1 MLPADCQCFLI
12 NLDRS
17 PDRLAAM
24 LPRLQAQGIAFERI
38 PGVDGMAL
46 SEDEFREQTREN
58 RYYKPIRRGE
68 VGCQLSHLKAL
79 QRFLASEARYA
90 LVLEDDAEFDAD
102 FSEVLA
108 EALALRARTTDP
120 LLQWD
125 VLKLNR
131 KRRRHI
137 DLAALG
143 TQRRLVEYGL
153 SVPSTTT
160 AAVWTRA
167 GAERWVRAYRGTAR
181 PIDCDLQHPWEF
193 GLGILSV
200 HPPVVSAE
208 DVASAMGSSD
218 RVTRNPWPKLRYE
231 LNRVWPRLRHFSR
244 RYGWGVLVAW
254 LGRRRI
260 DYAGRVSGEDAR

>member
-17 PDRLAAM
+17 PDRFAAM
-24 LPRLQAQGIAFERI
+24 LPRLAAQDITFERI

-46 SEDEFREQTREN
+46 SEDEFSEQTHQN
-58 RYYKPIRRGE
+58 RYYKSIRRGE

-79 QRFLASEARYA
+79 KRFLASGARYA

-102 FSEVLA
+102 FSKVLA
-108 EALALRARTTDP
+108 EALALRERTPDP

-131 KRRRHI
+131 KRRRYI

-143 TQRRLVEYGL
+143 ARHRLVEYGL

-160 AAVWTRA
+160 AAVWTRP

-208 DVASAMGSSD
+208 DVVSAMGSSD

-254 LGRRRI
+254 SGRRRI
-260 DYAGRVSGEDAR
+260 DYVGDVPDTGTP